1 METLKGIVALIGV
14 SVLAFLVYLF
24 AIDIRKDLSTIDTRV
39 ETLDGE
45 IYDCVEANSHD
56 NGMTYI
62 RRPNGKRCRI
72 VIPTRRIKII
82 KELR

>member
-1 METLKGIVALIGV
+1 METLKGIAVLIGV

-24 AIDIRKDLSTIDTRV
+24 VMDIKKDLITVDTRV

-45 IYDCVEANSHD
+45 IYNCVEVNSRN

-62 RRPNGKRCRI
+62 RRPNGKNCRI